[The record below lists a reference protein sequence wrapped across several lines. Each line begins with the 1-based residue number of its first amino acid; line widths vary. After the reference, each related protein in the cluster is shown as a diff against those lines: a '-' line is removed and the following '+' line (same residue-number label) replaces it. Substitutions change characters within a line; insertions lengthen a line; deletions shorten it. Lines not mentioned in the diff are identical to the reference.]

1 MENKK
6 SCLFYGSKIIK
17 YKKDI
22 GIFLEFLLRDYIES
36 GIQDFYFYRLGEFVD
51 VASRIVKKMAKT
63 NKSIH
68 YAYILDDVKAKEYY
82 DECLIDNNGLMY
94 EEVIDEINYGIIDKM
109 DIVIFYIYGDE
120 NEDEAKAFYYAREKK
135 KQILEVC
142 ISMYRS
148 GLLDI

>member
-1 MENKK
+1 MEHEK
-6 SCLFYGSKIIK
+6 SCLFYGSKKIK

-94 EEVIDEINYGIIDKM
+94 EEV
-109 DIVIFYIYGDE
+109 
-120 NEDEAKAFYYAREKK
+120 AFYYAREKK